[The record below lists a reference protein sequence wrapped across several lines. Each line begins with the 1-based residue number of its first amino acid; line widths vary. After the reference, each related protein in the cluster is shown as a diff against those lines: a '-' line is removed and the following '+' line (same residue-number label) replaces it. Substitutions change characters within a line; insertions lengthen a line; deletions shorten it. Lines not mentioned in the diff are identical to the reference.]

1 MHPNLNTRCEI
12 QKKTVTQDD
21 NYGTENITWSVHA
34 VLWVEK
40 QDLLP
45 SRREEEI
52 KNNVSIATGKSRIRT
67 RYRDD
72 IDSSMRCAMN
82 NKIYQIVSDPAMI
95 GRNEWMEF
103 IVEKYST

>member
-1 MHPNLNTRCEI
+1 MQPNLNTRCEI
-12 QKKTVTQDD
+12 QKKTVTQDA

-40 QDLLP
+40 QDMLP

-52 KNNVSIATGKSRIRT
+52 KNNISIVTGKSRIRA

-72 IDSSMRCAMN
+72 INSSMRCVMN
-82 NKIYQIVSDPAMI
+82 NKTYQIVSDPAMI

-103 IVEKYST
+103 VVEKYST